1 MSEIKHG
8 LLKSYDATA
17 KTASVQ
23 IVGGLNEYLNNVP
36 VDQGLAAAQA
46 AHSGV
51 MTAGRFVAVLFPE
64 EGNPANAVVFT
75 VWV

>member
-1 MSEIKHG
+1 MSEVKHG
-8 LLKSYDATA
+8 LLKSYDSTA

-23 IVGGLNEYLNNVP
+23 IVGGLNENLNNIA
-36 VDQGLAAAQA
+36 VDQGLAAAEA

-64 EGNPANAVVFT
+64 EGNPAFAVVFS